1 MKVESINFIFI
12 NNRATAGDTRKLK
25 QCIDII
31 IYYSA
36 LSISLVGGGFIG
48 SEFILNI
55 IKFAVTLCEFN
66 GAQIH
71 EGKESQA
78 SGTWLWQR
86 GIK

>member
-1 MKVESINFIFI
+1 MILPSEVVD
-12 NNRATAGDTRKLK
+12 RGL
-25 QCIDII
+25 II
-31 IYYSA
+31 SQ
-36 LSISLVGGGFIG
+36 
-48 SEFILNI
+48 FILNI
-55 IKFAVTLCEFN
+55 IKFADTLAKFN

>member
-1 MKVESINFIFI
+1 MVSLLDFAFH
-12 NNRATAGDTRKLK
+12 RKTFS
-25 QCIDII
+25 Q
-31 IYYSA
+31 
-36 LSISLVGGGFIG
+36 
-48 SEFILNI
+48 FILNI
-55 IKFAVTLCEFN
+55 IKFADTLAKFN